1 MSLDDKKNYLL
12 ETKNQIKA
20 AIQQKGVIVQD
31 TDTFRSY
38 ATKIGEIQSGGGH
51 TNIFSTIWETSNNYN
66 MIIQKLAKEI
76 PNDILQ
82 EAFNNQNV
90 IRMDQSFAYCQNLEK
105 LDLSNCKVDTVTS
118 MSNLCTGSTK
128 LKQII
133 MKKLN
138 LKSVTQINSAFSNL
152 KELQEIDFTNTDT
165 SNISNFLTMCSG
177 CSNLIRFIGILDVI
191 SNTGNIANIVNGCT
205 NLEEIYI
212 KNLNSSGLK
221 LNSSS
226 KLKKECL
233 VYLLENAIAST
244 ETRTI
249 NMGPGNTAKLAPE
262 ELAVGTNKGYTIS

>member
-1 MSLDDKKNYLL
+1 MSIAKKFQKLR
-12 ETKNQIKA
+12 ETKEA
-20 AIQQKGVIVQD
+20 LRVV
-31 TDTFRSY
+31 
-38 ATKIGEIQSGGGH
+38 GEIDKNEPFSRYPAKIQEKINSGGSH

-82 EAFNNQNV
+82 EAFNNQSV

-133 MKKLN
+133 MKNLN

-165 SNISNFLTMCSG
+165 SNISNFITMCSS
-177 CSNLIRFIGILDVI
+177 CSNLIRFIGVLDVI
-191 SNTGNIANIVNGCT
+191 KNTANIVNIFATCP
-205 NLEEIYI
+205 NLEEVYI

-221 LNSSS
+221 LSDSP

-233 VYLLENAIAST
+233 VYLLENANST
-244 ETRTI
+244 SETRTLI
-249 NMGPGNTAKLAPE
+249 LGSTNLAKLTAE
-262 ELAVGTNKGYTIS
+262 EIAVATNKGWTLS